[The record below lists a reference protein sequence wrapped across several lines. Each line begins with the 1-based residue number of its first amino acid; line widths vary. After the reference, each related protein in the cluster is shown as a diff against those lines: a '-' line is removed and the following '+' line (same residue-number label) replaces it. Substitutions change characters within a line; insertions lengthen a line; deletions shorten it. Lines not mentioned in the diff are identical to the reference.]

1 MVDRIGEGP
10 SQARSAIESALR
22 RHADAVARAK
32 QSFEPAP
39 AGETAQA
46 QQSGFSNA
54 LVEGIKDVD
63 AQVKRADSLVED
75 VVAGRVRDFH
85 EVAAA
90 LKQSEL
96 SLKFAL
102 EVRNKFID
110 AYREIMRM
118 SV

>member
-1 MVDRIGEGP
+1 MVDRIGDGP
-10 SQARSAIESALR
+10 SLARSAIESALK
-22 RHADAVARAK
+22 RHSDAVARV
-32 QSFEPAP
+32 QRGPESSPTIS
-39 AGETAQA
+39 ETSP
-46 QQSGFSNA
+46 SGFSSA
-54 LVEGIKDVD
+54 LVDGIKDVD
-63 AQVKRADSLVED
+63 AQVKRADSLVEG
-75 VVAGRVRDFH
+75 VAGGQVQDFH

>member
-22 RHADAVARAK
+22 RHADAVSRAK
-32 QSFEPAP
+32 QAFEPVSAEETAP
-39 AGETAQA
+39 A
-46 QQSGFSNA
+46 QSGFSNA

-63 AQVKRADSLVED
+63 AQVKRADGLVED
-75 VVAGRVRDFH
+75 MIAGKVRDFH

-110 AYREIMRM
+110 AYREVMRM

>member
-22 RHADAVARAK
+22 RHADAVSRAK
-32 QSFEPAP
+32 QAFEPAT
-39 AGETAQA
+39 AEETAPA
-46 QQSGFSNA
+46 QSGFSNA
-54 LVEGIKDVD
+54 LAEGIKDVD
-63 AQVKRADSLVED
+63 AQVKRADGLVED
-75 VVAGRVRDFH
+75 VLAGKVRDFH

-110 AYREIMRM
+110 AYREVMRM
-118 SV
+118 TV

>member
-10 SQARSAIESALR
+10 SLARSAIESALK
-22 RHADAVARAK
+22 RHSDAVARVQRGPESAPSTSEASPS
-32 QSFEPAP
+32 SF
-39 AGETAQA
+39 
-46 QQSGFSNA
+46 SSS
-54 LVEGIKDVD
+54 LVDGIKDVD
-63 AQVKRADSLVED
+63 AQVKRADTLVEG
-75 VVAGRVRDFH
+75 VVSGQMQNFH

>member
-10 SQARSAIESALR
+10 SLARTAIESALK
-22 RHADAVARAK
+22 RHSDAVSRA
-32 QSFEPAP
+32 QQAFEPAP
-39 AGETAQA
+39 AAET
-46 QQSGFSNA
+46 QSAGFSNA
-54 LVEGIKDVD
+54 LVDGIKDID
-63 AQVKRADSLVED
+63 AQVKTADNLVEGL
-75 VVAGRVRDFH
+75 VSGKGVQDFH

-118 SV
+118 GV

>member
-1 MVDRIGEGP
+1 MVDRIGDGP
-10 SQARSAIESALR
+10 SLARSAIESALK
-22 RHADAVARAK
+22 RHSDAVARVRQGPDA
-32 QSFEPAP
+32 AP
-39 AGETAQA
+39 AAEATSG
-46 QQSGFSNA
+46 GFSNA
-54 LVEGIKDVD
+54 LVDGIKDVD
-63 AQVKRADSLVED
+63 AQVKRADSLAEG
-75 VVAGRVRDFH
+75 VVTGQVQDFH

>member
-1 MVDRIGEGP
+1 MVDRIGEG
-10 SQARSAIESALR
+10 SSHARSAIESALK
-22 RHADAVARAK
+22 RHSEAVARMRQGAE
-32 QSFEPAP
+32 SAP
-39 AGETAQA
+39 AAEAAQG
-46 QQSGFSNA
+46 GFSNA
-54 LVEGIKDVD
+54 MVEGIKDVD
-63 AQVKRADSLVED
+63 AQVKRADGLVED
-75 VVAGRVRDFH
+75 LVTGKVRDFH

>member
-22 RHADAVARAK
+22 RHADAVSRAK
-32 QSFEPAP
+32 QAFEPAS
-39 AGETAQA
+39 AEAA
-46 QQSGFSNA
+46 SIQQSGFSSA
-54 LVEGIKDVD
+54 LAEGIKDVD
-63 AQVKRADSLVED
+63 AHVKRADGLVED
-75 VVAGRVRDFH
+75 MLAGKVRDFH

-110 AYREIMRM
+110 AYREVMRM
-118 SV
+118 TV